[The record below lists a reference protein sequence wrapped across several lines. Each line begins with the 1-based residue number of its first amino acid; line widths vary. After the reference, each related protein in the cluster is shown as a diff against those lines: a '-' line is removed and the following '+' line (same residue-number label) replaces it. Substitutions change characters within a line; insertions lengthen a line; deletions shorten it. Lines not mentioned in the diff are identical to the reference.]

1 MKPTTGNLPIGKSET
16 CYYSPFRFPAAL
28 TTLATDRMTAG
39 ELRAGASL
47 AGVYGLRM
55 LGLFFIL
62 PVFAVHAPTLRGGGD
77 LTLVGI
83 AIGGYGLTQGLL
95 QIPFGMASDRW
106 GRKPLIYAGLV
117 VFAAGSF
124 LGIGAGDIWTAIAAR
139 VLQGAGA
146 INSVAM
152 ALAADLTREQ
162 HRTKVMAMIGATIGL
177 MFAVSLVGAPL
188 LYEALGMGAVFG
200 LTGVLSLAA
209 IAVVRYFVPDPAAA
223 APRARQAGHAGGR
236 VIDAELVR
244 LNFGIF
250 VLHVVLYAM
259 FVVVPPMLVR
269 AGWPLAEHWKIYLPV
284 LAVSFVL
291 MVPAILYADR
301 RNRPKPVLLGA
312 VALLGVTLAVLAAGQ
327 SGAAALSALMLGFFV
342 AFNIL
347 EAMLPAL
354 VSRTAPGHRRGFAI
368 GVYNTTQTLGV
379 FFGGLIGGALAE
391 HVGAAGVFVT
401 GAVLCGFW
409 LVVASGMRGPRRAV
423 NDLSSLTFSIASG
436 VDLDRLGEALTRVQ
450 GVREAEVLGAQR
462 IARLKVVPGE
472 WDEGRVRK
480 LVSGEV

>member
-1 MKPTTGNLPIGKSET
+1 
-16 CYYSPFRFPAAL
+16 
-28 TTLATDRMTAG
+28 MTAG

-47 AGVYGLRM
+47 ASVYGLRM

-62 PVFAVHAPTLRGGGD
+62 PVFAVHAHTLRGGDD

-83 AIGGYGLTQGLL
+83 AIGGYGLAQGIL

-139 VLQGAGA
+139 LLQGAGA

-162 HRTKVMAMIGATIGL
+162 HRTKIMAMIGATIGL

-188 LYEALGMGAVFG
+188 LYRYAGMNSVFA
-200 LTGVLSLAA
+200 LTGFLSLAA
-209 IAVVRYFVPDPAAA
+209 IALVRYFVPDPAPGARRAPAA
-223 APRARQAGHAGGR
+223 AGTRGR
-236 VIDAELVR
+236 LIDAELVR
-244 LNFGIF
+244 LNVGIF
-250 VLHVVLYAM
+250 VLHIVLYAM
-259 FVVVPPMLVR
+259 FVVVPPMLVQV
-269 AGWPLAEHWKIYLPV
+269 GWPLAEHWKIYLPV

-312 VALLGVTLAVLAAGQ
+312 VALLGVTLAVLGTGQ
-327 SGAAALSALMLGFFV
+327 SGALRLGLLMLGFFV
-342 AFNIL
+342 AFNVL

-354 VSRTAPGHRRGFAI
+354 VSRVAPAHGRGLAI

-379 FFGGLIGGALAE
+379 FFGGLIGGGVAE
-391 HVGAAGVFVT
+391 HYGPAAVFGT
-401 GAVLCGFW
+401 AAVLCGLWFA
-409 LVVASGMRGPRRAV
+409 VALGMRGPRRAV
-423 NDLSSLTFSIASG
+423 NDLSSLTFTIASG
-436 VDLDRLGEALTRVQ
+436 VHLDGLGEALARLP
-450 GVREAEVLGAQR
+450 GVREAEVLGEQR

-480 LVSGEV
+480 LVSGEA